1 MTKIEL
7 ELFKMMSEKDKEEYL
22 LHKIVKEIK
31 KEKERRNK
39 NGL

>member
-7 ELFKMMSEKDKEEYL
+7 ELFKKMSEKEKEEYL
-22 LHKIVKEIK
+22 LHKIVTEMK

>member
-1 MTKIEL
+1 MKKSEIDL
-7 ELFKMMSEKDKEEYL
+7 LNKMSEKEKYEYL
-22 LHKIVKEIK
+22 LHKVIVGMK